1 MVSNDASNM
10 VMPVGPMYGNG
21 GGGMFGGNNGDW
33 GLPCRSPGADEQRS
47 E

>member
-1 MVSNDASNM
+1 MVTDANNM

-33 GLPCRSPGADEQRS
+33 
-47 E
+47 